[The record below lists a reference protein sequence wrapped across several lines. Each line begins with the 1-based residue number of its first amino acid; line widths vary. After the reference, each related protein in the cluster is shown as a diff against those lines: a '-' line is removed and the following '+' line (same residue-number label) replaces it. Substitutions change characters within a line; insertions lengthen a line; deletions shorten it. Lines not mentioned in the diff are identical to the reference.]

1 MPSAPQ
7 GLSIERPRPPCLSL
21 APQASEVP
29 LVVAP
34 PASNAAGRAEGGGIS
49 KSRHPHCLSRYA
61 AAAHAD
67 SPRGAHRRSC
77 RGTECPKIGA
87 GGVRRDG
94 ISVRG
99 LGSLCRTHSDLS
111 DPTTTGIRD
120 GRVHE
125 GGTRPLRNHSAGLW
139 TAHAPV
145 ALPTLLGGGKAW
157 AVRLGEGGCALL
169 TSGAA
174 EVPISTSYALAP
186 SAARSVSRAGE

>member
-1 MPSAPQ
+1 MSKNW
-7 GLSIERPRPPCLSL
+7 GWGGE
-21 APQASEVP
+21 
-29 LVVAP
+29 
-34 PASNAAGRAEGGGIS
+34 AGRHFSAW
-49 KSRHPHCLSRYA
+49 A
-61 AAAHAD
+61 
-67 SPRGAHRRSC
+67 
-77 RGTECPKIGA
+77 
-87 GGVRRDG
+87 
-94 ISVRG
+94 
-99 LGSLCRTHSDLS
+99 GSLCRTHSDLS

-145 ALPTLLGGGKAW
+145 ALPTLLGGGKVW
-157 AVRLGEGGCALL
+157 GMRLGEGGCALL